1 MRASDGDHTF
11 DADPVSGGCG
21 AAGGGLGDCVPDL
34 SHPSVAACPD
44 RDACFLA
51 GIDGQRPG
59 ISALIGIRI
68 ESSQLVNPGG
78 LKWLRSWL
86 RSGLWNR

>member
-1 MRASDGDHTF
+1 VHGSDGDHTF

-34 SHPSVAACPD
+34 SHPSVAARPD

-51 GIDGQRPG
+51 GADGQRPG
-59 ISALIGIRI
+59 FSALIGVRI
-68 ESSQLVNPGG
+68 ELS
-78 LKWLRSWL
+78 
-86 RSGLWNR
+86 